1 LKGLLG
7 CWRRTRIGSV
17 KEQIIVDLVLL
28 LILIMI
34 AGVSFW
40 AGWRCAKAAEARR
53 RYREEHPKYLH
64 SGGDRDPA

>member
-1 LKGLLG
+1 
-7 CWRRTRIGSV
+7 V

-28 LILIMI
+28 LIVILI